1 MKRRVRPWTSVDLAM
16 IREFYPI
23 MPKAALAFVMRRT
36 PIALRNMAR
45 KLGVRSLPETIARYA
60 RFQKGHASWNKGM
73 KGWESG
79 GRSAETRFKPG
90 RLPHT
95 WKPIGT
101 YRVNADGYLDRKV
114 SDTGYPPRDW
124 IAVHRLVWAEA
135 NGPIPP
141 GHFVTFKPGR
151 RTTEPERITP
161 DALELVT
168 RQELMRRNSVHTR
181 MPPELARLVQLRG
194 ALIRKIR
201 NREGRHP

>member
-1 MKRRVRPWTSVDLAM
+1 MRRRPRPWTTVDLTM

-23 MPKAALAFVMRRT
+23 MPKAALGQVMRRT

-45 KLGVRSLPETIARYA
+45 KLGVRSLPETIALYA
-60 RFQKGHASWNKGM
+60 RFHKGHTSWNKGM
-73 KGWESG
+73 KGWNSG

-90 RLPHT
+90 QLPHT

-124 IAVHRLVWAEA
+124 VAVHRLVWAEA
-135 NGPIPP
+135 HGPIPA
-141 GHFVTFKPGR
+141 GHSVTFKPGR
-151 RTTEPERITP
+151 RTTELERITP
-161 DALELVT
+161 DALELVS
-168 RQELMRRNSVHTR
+168 RQELMRRNSVHSR
-181 MPPELARLVQLRG
+181 LPPELARLVQLRG